1 MTVEE
6 IYRTSLARL
15 LPKYGEAEATAIT
28 REALSHFLGM
38 TPVDIVLKGDFQPG
52 ASTTDL
58 IDTAI
63 KRVEDGEPIQYVTG
77 ESWFHGLKLNVTPD
91 VLIPRKETSQ
101 LVDIIEQDW
110 KGRENLNI
118 IDICSGSGAI
128 AIALSRA
135 LPFSTITGV
144 EISEKAV
151 AVARKN
157 AKKLKCDIR
166 WIEADILNPDFKLNG
181 EYDII
186 VANPPYIPHKDLAL
200 VDENVLKYEP
210 HEALFVPDQEPVIFY
225 QVIAGLS
232 ESHLAAKGKI
242 YFEINPDY
250 ANDIKTIMKNHG
262 FTDVTIEKDFAGK
275 NRFIIACR

>member
-166 WIEADILNPDFKLNG
+166 WIEADILNTDFKLNG

-250 ANDIKTIMKNHG
+250 ANDIKRIMEHHG